1 MKPEKIVM
9 QGFGPYLDRTEVD
22 FTKLGDNALFLI
34 TGATGGG
41 KTTILDA
48 VCFALYARA
57 TGGLRSW
64 GQMRSIGAPDELP
77 TLVEYTFSLSGVQY
91 RFLRSQTAYAARKT
105 GERKIKEEHACYRM
119 LDGQWS
125 VIYAGAESRV
135 AQCAQDILGLDCDQ
149 FSKVIMLPQG
159 EFRRLLLSS
168 SAEKAKIFEK
178 LFSTGRWSKM
188 ADIITAQ
195 AAGLSRSLEDL
206 FLARRS
212 VLEREQAQDIPELA
226 GREAALKKAYQNAQR
241 LAIEQEAAVKKAEE
255 TLQAARKYKEYI
267 KQTGECKEALI
278 HAQKKKEE
286 KDRELLSAQAGA
298 QQAEELK
305 RLYNH
310 LLKEIPGLE
319 TALKSA
325 KEIDSLRGQLSL
337 LKKENEQ
344 IVQAAQQA
352 EQAEQTAQENVKKGE
367 SYVEQLQQECARI
380 PTLYA
385 KFQTLEE
392 AAHSYQKLQEAKQRR
407 ELLLKETDL
416 VRFAWEQS
424 SLQAAAL
431 KEKLEQ
437 LNQKMKGNM
446 AHELSLGL
454 KDGTPCP
461 VCGALHHP
469 APAFEQDAHPD
480 AVQEETAR
488 LKPLIAAAEKETE
501 EKKMRFLQKQ
511 AQLSQAE
518 EELLAQQKKAGDG
531 DSVQYKGLQSDHQKA
546 KRELAAAQALQE
558 KLPRAQKLLQQ
569 RRGEYDTA
577 HNTLETCKNRTEE
590 NRRQTEGCL
599 SSIETLKAYLPPDGA
614 DAAALSARLSHTRQ
628 KAAETEQKAAA
639 LQEALTAA
647 RRETAVAAANVKNA
661 EEQLARI
668 QKDAE
673 LYYNEHVGIDPEQA
687 GSYQTILSDAMNAQ
701 KKTLEE
707 TGRIRQALSSVTESL
722 KILKKSEAEA
732 QETEQR
738 LNEAQRLSKFLTGAN
753 PGKTPI
759 KMFVLGMMLDDIILQ
774 ANVYLSDFSNG
785 RYSLSRITENTG
797 GNALKGLD
805 IEVFDAYGGGMR
817 SVYTLS
823 GGELFLA
830 SLSLAFGLSDVVQG
844 YSGGI
849 RLDSIFIDEGFG
861 TLDRETLDTAL
872 KALDR
877 IRGMGRLVGVISH
890 VTELKTRIGAKIEV
904 LPSKKG
910 STVKISTPD

>member
-9 QGFGPYLDRTEVD
+9 QSFGPYLDRTEVD
-22 FTKLGDNALFLI
+22 FTELLDQTLFLI

-48 VCFALYARA
+48 ICFALYARA

-77 TLVEYTFSLSGVQY
+77 TLIDYTFSLSGTRY
-91 RFLRSQTAYAARKT
+91 RFTRSQTAYSARKT

-119 LDGQWS
+119 EDGQWS
-125 VIYAGAESRV
+125 VIYAGAESKV

-178 LFSTGRWSKM
+178 LFSTGRWSKA

-195 AAGLSRSLEDL
+195 AADLNRRLEDL
-206 FLARRS
+206 FLSRRS
-212 VLEREQAQDIPELA
+212 ILEREQAADIVGLEK
-226 GREAALKKAYQNAQR
+226 REAALKKAQQSNRQ
-241 LAIEQEAAVKKAEE
+241 LAKEQEAAVKKAEE
-255 TLQAARKYKEYI
+255 TLLAARKYKEYTEQAGI
-267 KQTGECKEALI
+267 CKEALLQ
-278 HAQKKKEE
+278 ARKKKEE
-286 KDRELLSAQAGA
+286 KDRALLLTQDGALQAA
-298 QQAEELK
+298 ELK
-305 RLYNH
+305 ELHTH

-325 KEIDSLRGQLSL
+325 KEIDAQQRQLSVL
-337 LKKENEQ
+337 EKEREQ
-344 IVQAAQQA
+344 ITLTAQQA
-352 EQAEQTAQENVKKGE
+352 AQAEQTAQENVKKGE
-367 SYVEQLQQECARI
+367 HYVEQLQQECARI
-380 PTLYA
+380 PILFA
-385 KFQTLEE
+385 KYQTLEE
-392 AAHSYQKLQEAKQRR
+392 ISQSYQKLQAAKERR
-407 ELLLKETDL
+407 ELLAKETGAA
-416 VRFAWEQS
+416 RTIWEQS
-424 SLQAAAL
+424 TLRLSVL

-437 LNQKMKGNM
+437 VTQKITGNM
-446 AHELSLGL
+446 AFELSLRL
-454 KDGTPCP
+454 EDGAPCP

-469 APAFEQDAHPD
+469 SPAFKQDALPS
-480 AVQEETAR
+480 ALQEEAAR
-488 LKPLIAAAEKETE
+488 LEPLIAAAEKEAE
-501 EKKMRFLQKQ
+501 ESKMRFLQKQ

-518 EELLAQQKKAGDG
+518 EEQSAQQTVCDG
-531 DSVQYKGLQSDHQKA
+531 YNIYYKTFRRDHQKA
-546 KRELAAAQALQE
+546 KQALDGAQALQE

-569 RRGEYDTA
+569 RRDEYDTA
-577 HNTLETCKNRTEE
+577 LKTLADCKTNLEE
-590 NRRQTEGCL
+590 NRRRAESCL
-599 SSIETLKAYLPPDGA
+599 SSVETLRAYLPPEGGS
-614 DAAALSARLSHTRQ
+614 AAELSARLSRTKQ
-628 KAAETEQKAAA
+628 MAAEAEQKAAA
-639 LQEALTAA
+639 LQDALTTA
-647 RRETAVAAANVKNA
+647 RREHAVAAANVKNA
-661 EEQLARI
+661 EEQLI
-668 QKDAE
+668 QVQNEAE
-673 LYYNEHVGIDPEQA
+673 LYAKAHPDIQPEQIDF
-687 GSYQTILSDAMNAQ
+687 YRQTLDHILLEQ

-707 TGRIRQALSSVTESL
+707 SGRICQSLSSVTASL

-732 QETEQR
+732 EETEQR
-738 LNEAQRLSKFLTGAN
+738 LNAAQRLSKFLTGSN

-774 ANVYLSDFSNG
+774 ANLYLSDFSNG
-785 RYSLSRITENTG
+785 RYSLSRITQNTG

-805 IEVFDAYGGGMR
+805 IEVFDAYGGAMR

-872 KALDR
+872 KALDS
-877 IRGMGRLVGVISH
+877 IRTMGRLVGVISH